1 MLASSWLLTTFDLW
15 LIGCT
20 DSRGCG
26 YVLHT
31 AWQESTRMVL
41 ARKTRSPGA
50 KSTWK
55 AVLAMNANLLS
66 AFYITVVVFNVVIL
80 IPTEDLVAQLY

>member
-1 MLASSWLLTTFDLW
+1 
-15 LIGCT
+15 
-20 DSRGCG
+20 
-26 YVLHT
+26 
-31 AWQESTRMVL
+31 MVL

-55 AVLAMNANLLS
+55 AVLTMNANLLS

>member
-1 MLASSWLLTTFDLW
+1 MDRRLSGMQAADIYAGKFMAANNFRLMAD
-15 LIGCT
+15 
-20 DSRGCG
+20 R
-26 YVLHT
+26 
-31 AWQESTRMVL
+31 ESTRMVL

>member
-1 MLASSWLLTTFDLW
+1 
-15 LIGCT
+15 
-20 DSRGCG
+20 
-26 YVLHT
+26 
-31 AWQESTRMVL
+31 MVL